1 MQSIYMA
8 IIFAR
13 GVIIFIVLVVVMR
26 LMGKRQIG
34 EMQPYEFVITLLIAE
49 VACVP
54 MSDVSIPLLYG
65 VVSVV
70 SLFIMHQIMSF
81 IEQRGEKWRNFLSG
95 KPSIVITP
103 DGINFSELSKN
114 NMDAGDLIETLRAC
128 GYFSVEEIKYAILES
143 NGKISVIDNP
153 NVKKSS
159 ELTVIL
165 IDNGRIV
172 KDNLKLCGF
181 SKEKISKV
189 LSEHKTSLKKVG
201 LMTIDGQGKVFLQ
214 NKNEKFITFNTKI
227 EENLQW

>member
-1 MQSIYMA
+1 MA

-13 GVIIFIVLVVVMR
+13 GVIILLVLVIVMR

-65 VVSVV
+65 IVSVV
-70 SLFIMHQIMSF
+70 SLFILHQIMSF

-103 DGINFSELSKN
+103 DGINFSELTKN
-114 NMDAGDLIETLRAC
+114 NMDAGDLIETLRAI
-128 GYFSVEEIKYAILES
+128 GYFSIEEIKYAILES
-143 NGKISVIDNP
+143 NGKISVINNP
-153 NVKKSS
+153 DKQKSS
-159 ELTVIL
+159 ELSVIL
-165 IDNGRIV
+165 IENGKIV
-172 KDNLKLCGF
+172 KDNAKLCGF
-181 SKEKISKV
+181 TKEKLSKI
-189 LSEHKTSLKKVG
+189 LSEHKTTPKKVG

-214 NKNEKFITFNTKI
+214 NKKEKYTVFNTKI
-227 EENLQW
+227 EEKLQW